1 MELRECREKLDQ
13 IDEQIIKL
21 FLERMNTVREVA
33 EYKKAHDMPVLAPAR
48 EAEILARVRERSG
61 DELAPYAATL
71 FETLMY
77 VSREYQKTLL

>member
-1 MELRECREKLDQ
+1 MELKECREKLDK

-21 FLERMNTVREVA
+21 FLERMDTVREVA
-33 EYKKAHDMPVLAPAR
+33 EYKKAHDLPVLAPAR
-48 EAEILARVRERSG
+48 EAEILKKVRERSG
-61 DELAPYAATL
+61 DEFAPYAATL